1 MHLDALTGQ
10 SGALGARVLYLAA
23 MASAKDYVNAS
34 ARMMI
39 VRLCPVVTTK
49 STLATEDKEATLS
62 VVGLLAPLP
71 AELAFSPELS
81 RIAAPISA
89 TKSRENASATT
100 AFIRTGRSGPHAA
113 AAVAM
118 GCSTG
123 GKRIH
128 VEQTITFKRSLA
140 MLIRC

>member
-23 MASAKDYVNAS
+23 MVSAKDYVSVS
-34 ARMMI
+34 ARMTI
-39 VRLCPVVTTK
+39 VRLCLVVTTK

-62 VVGLLAPLP
+62 VVGRLAPLP

-81 RIAAPISA
+81 RIAALISA
-89 TKSRENASATT
+89 TKSRENASVTT

-113 AAVAM
+113 AAVATE
-118 GCSTG
+118 CSTG
-123 GKRIH
+123 GKRTH
-128 VEQTITFKRSLA
+128 A
-140 MLIRC
+140 D